1 MRPRIAPR
9 RCPREAVR
17 VAGQC
22 VGLLR
27 RALLL
32 LLLLLVLL
40 LLLLRGRFL
49 SAFLLLLLLLL
60 LLFFFL
66 ALLPLRAPRHQ
77 LLRFRGFV
85 PFPVGLGRALPA
97 PQLPPSAPQHGQ
109 GAASRG
115 PGVVAAVRLAAEVP
129 PGQGQPHGQAQQQP
143 QQGSHR
149 LVAAARC
156 GLPRRR
162 QTRQQ
167 QQRGRGAPG
176 GVLGERDG
184 SSSVPAALGPA
195 GPQAPTQGGGLP
207 QRPVGFSPPPK
218 SSGRRWGAAWERSAA
233 LSFAP
238 HPQIYKGITADA

>member
-1 MRPRIAPR
+1 M
-9 RCPREAVR
+9 
-17 VAGQC
+17 
-22 VGLLR
+22 
-27 RALLL
+27 
-32 LLLLLVLL
+32 
-40 LLLLRGRFL
+40 
-49 SAFLLLLLLLL
+49 
-60 LLFFFL
+60 
-66 ALLPLRAPRHQ
+66 
-77 LLRFRGFV
+77 
-85 PFPVGLGRALPA
+85 
-97 PQLPPSAPQHGQ
+97 
-109 GAASRG
+109 
-115 PGVVAAVRLAAEVP
+115 P

-149 LVAAARC
+149 PVAAARC

-218 SSGRRWGAAWERSAA
+218 SSGRRGGSRVGTKRSPLLRSSPPNLQGDNRGCVRPWAPQDPPSLLRSRSLGCSHSQGCPTLPRHPLSPHSVFGVLTIPECGWSRSCCCGVSGAGGPPALPAPPAA
-233 LSFAP
+233 DVSMR
-238 HPQIYKGITADA
+238 GGRGGEGG